1 MNFSIVYV
9 DADELKILGMKKQ
22 QKSKRR
28 GKSET
33 KRKKEE
39 DEQQWRR
46 LTQIT

>member
-1 MNFSIVYV
+1 MNFSIVFV

-22 QKSKRR
+22 QKSNQR
-28 GKSET
+28 GKTET